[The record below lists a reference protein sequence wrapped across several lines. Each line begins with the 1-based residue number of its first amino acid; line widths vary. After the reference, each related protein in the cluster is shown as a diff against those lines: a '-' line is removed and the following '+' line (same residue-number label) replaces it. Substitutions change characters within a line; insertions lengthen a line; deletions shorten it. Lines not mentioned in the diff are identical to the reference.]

1 MKTVFLRTILIIL
14 SVLAGA
20 AAVSSG
26 VMAEDDLTQK
36 VEAAAAS
43 VEYRYNEKT
52 HSVIF
57 QIDTELT
64 NHSDA
69 GLMQIEYLITFLDE
83 NGEEM
88 SHATPKFN
96 GQDTPLK
103 PGDSTVHYRGGQF
116 KSDVIPS
123 EISYEIL
130 KVTTEEEMPPVHVP
144 KAGELV
150 YQALND
156 PNLLNILE
164 EPPVSVELW
173 IDHGGARDEGILE
186 SPEEISEFVEAFTKV
201 RIEEE
206 NGEWVT
212 DNYNGLCMTFANG
225 ETYWISLILHNL
237 EYNIYGEWHIFK
249 LTDSEDFWK
258 IMYDRTYPANYG
270 DEYGGS

>member
-14 SVLAGA
+14 SALVGVV
-20 AAVSSG
+20 AVSSG
-26 VMAEDDLTQK
+26 VMAEDNLTQK
-36 VEAAAAS
+36 VEAAVAS
-43 VEYRYNEKT
+43 DEYRYNEKT

-64 NHSDA
+64 NNSDA
-69 GLMQIEYLITFLDE
+69 SLMEIEYRIHLLDD

-88 SHATPKFN
+88 DHATPKFN

-123 EISYEIL
+123 GISYEIL
-130 KVTTEEEMPPVHVP
+130 NVKTDEEMPPIHVP

-150 YQALND
+150 YQALSD
-156 PNLLNILE
+156 PNLQNILE

-186 SPEEISEFVEAFTKV
+186 NPEDIAEFVEAFTKV
-201 RIEEE
+201 RIESE
-206 NGEWVT
+206 NCEWVT
-212 DNYNGLCMTFANG
+212 DKYNGLCMTFANG
-225 ETYWISLILHNL
+225 ETYWISLLLHNM
-237 EYNIYGEWHIFK
+237 EYNIYGEWHIYK
-249 LTDSEDFWK
+249 LTDAENFWK
-258 IMYDRTYPANYG
+258 IMYDRTYPVNYG
-270 DEYGGS
+270 EEYGGS